1 MDQLQIHCP
10 NSIISIVINC
20 IASKGSIA
28 AQGSWNTDVPV
39 LSLIK
44 NPLVSLF
51 LLESGQRREDQ
62 STSKRESQNWD
73 RRKEEWT
80 PRWEKKSEAPR
91 SVMVAL
97 QALTVRLRPKD
108 GINELRTDG
117 GCIDIFTFGAVP
129 TGFPPILT
137 FILSD
142 RSRRSWSLTLRTSD
156 VRQQW
161 KRCFLRARRLT
172 NRVSTRHSE
181 P

>member
-28 AQGSWNTDVPV
+28 AQGSWNTDVPA

-97 QALTVRLRPKD
+97 TVRLRPKD

-117 GCIDIFTFGAVP
+117 GCIDI
-129 TGFPPILT
+129 
-137 FILSD
+137 
-142 RSRRSWSLTLRTSD
+142 
-156 VRQQW
+156 
-161 KRCFLRARRLT
+161 
-172 NRVSTRHSE
+172 
-181 P
+181 